1 MHTMTLTMTSKV
13 VCGLLVLN
21 YVKLHIEIYLVS
33 IIMNDDTENDNN
45 ESLDTNWITHFETID
60 NSYNVFYLDDV
71 HSIKIKYIYI
81 NKENEIE
88 KMKQENMILESPN
101 YLSRDAVMSMIKHNL
116 DSNYGLLSILKY
128 NINLDPRHVKAFVA
142 TTNYEESFL
151 THIKNIDEIHWD
163 MTISMFQDLNELTFF
178 FYEKNGSH
186 SNNVTRKI
194 WLQRHLK
201 KVKKTIRVNPIIRNH
216 KK

>member
-1 MHTMTLTMTSKV
+1 
-13 VCGLLVLN
+13 LN
-21 YVKLHIEIYLVS
+21 YVKSHIEIYLVS
-33 IIMNDDTENDNN
+33 IIMNDENENDNN
-45 ESLDTNWITHFETID
+45 EALDTNWITHFETID

-88 KMKQENMILESPN
+88 KMKQENRILESPN

-116 DSNYGLLSILKY
+116 HSNYGLLSILKY
-128 NINLDPRHVKAFVA
+128 NINLDPRNVKAFVA
-142 TTNYEESFL
+142 ATNYEESFL

-163 MTISMFQDLNELTFF
+163 MTISMFQDLNELTFL

-186 SNNVTRKI
+186 ANNATRKI

-201 KVKKTIRVNPIIRNH
+201 KVKKTIRVNPTIHNN
-216 KK
+216 K

>member
-1 MHTMTLTMTSKV
+1 
-13 VCGLLVLN
+13 
-21 YVKLHIEIYLVS
+21 
-33 IIMNDDTENDNN
+33 MNDENENDNN
-45 ESLDTNWITHFETID
+45 EALDINWITHFETID

-71 HSIKIKYIYI
+71 HSIKIKYIYV

-116 DSNYGLLSILKY
+116 HDNYGLLSILKY
-128 NINLDPRHVKAFVA
+128 NINLDPRNVKAFVA
-142 TTNYEESFL
+142 TTHYEESFL

-186 SNNVTRKI
+186 ANNVTRKI

-201 KVKKTIRVNPIIRNH
+201 KVKKTIRVNPAVH
-216 KK
+216 KNNNK